1 MIAAVVL
8 AAGSSSRMGKPKQTL
23 QLEDGPMLEMVLQTL
38 RQTKVGRV
46 VVVLGAHSSVVRG
59 WVKFGKE
66 KVVVNPR
73 FKEGMSGSIR
83 LGLAEAEEADAA
95 MIVLGDQPF
104 VSPGTIDRII
114 DAYVSSRS
122 PVVVPVYHGRRGN
135 PVLFDRSLFPQI
147 RRIRGDVGAKSVVS
161 GNEDKLLQVDVND
174 EGILVD
180 IDTPSDYSNAVSA
193 EGPARKRRNQG
204 GA

>member
-23 QLEDGPMLEMVLQTL
+23 QLEGWSMLERVLQTL
-38 RQTKVGRV
+38 SRTKVDRV
-46 VVVLGAHSSVVRG
+46 VVVLGAHSSAVRG
-59 WVKFGKE
+59 GVKFGRE
-66 KVVVNPR
+66 KVVLNPR
-73 FKEGMSGSIR
+73 FKEGMSGSLR
-83 LGLAEAEEADAA
+83 LGLAEVEETDAA
-95 MIVLGDQPF
+95 IIVLGDQPF

-114 DAYVSSRS
+114 DAYVSSKS
-122 PVVVPVYHGRRGN
+122 PVVVPVYRGRRGN

-147 RRIRGDVGAKSVVS
+147 RRIRGDVGAKSVVA

-193 EGPARKRRNQG
+193 EGQARKRRNRG

>member
-1 MIAAVVL
+1 LIAAVVL

-23 QLEDGPMLEMVLQTL
+23 QLEGWSMLERVLQTL
-38 RQTKVGRV
+38 SRTKVDRV
-46 VVVLGAHSSVVRG
+46 VVVLGAHSSAVRG
-59 WVKFGKE
+59 RVKFGRE
-66 KVVVNPR
+66 KVVLNPR
-73 FKEGMSGSIR
+73 FKEGMSGSLR
-83 LGLAEAEEADAA
+83 LGLAEVEETDAA
-95 MIVLGDQPF
+95 IIVLGDQPF

-114 DAYVSSRS
+114 DAYVSSKS

-147 RRIRGDVGAKSVVS
+147 RRIRGDVGAKSVVA

-193 EGPARKRRNQG
+193 EVQARKRRNRG

>member
-1 MIAAVVL
+1 LIAAVVL

-23 QLEDGPMLEMVLQTL
+23 QLEGGPMLERVLQTL
-38 RQTKVGRV
+38 RQTKVDMV
-46 VVVLGAHSSVVRG
+46 VVVLGAHASVVRG

-66 KVVVNPR
+66 KVVVNRR
-73 FKEGMSGSIR
+73 FKAGMSGSLR

-95 MIVLGDQPF
+95 IVVLGDQPF

>member
-1 MIAAVVL
+1 LIAAVVL

-23 QLEDGPMLEMVLQTL
+23 QLEGWSMLERVLQTL
-38 RQTKVGRV
+38 SQTKVDRV
-46 VVVLGAHSSVVRG
+46 VVVLGAHSSAVRG
-59 WVKFGKE
+59 GVKFGRE
-66 KVVVNPR
+66 KVVLNPR
-73 FKEGMSGSIR
+73 FKEGMSGSLRI
-83 LGLAEAEEADAA
+83 GLAEVEEADAA
-95 MIVLGDQPF
+95 IIVLGDQPF

-114 DAYVSSRS
+114 DAYVSSKS
-122 PVVVPVYHGRRGN
+122 PVVVPVYRGRRGN

-147 RRIRGDVGAKSVVS
+147 RRIRGDVGAKSVVA

-193 EGPARKRRNQG
+193 EVQARKRRNRG

>member
-1 MIAAVVL
+1 LIAAVVL

>member
-23 QLEDGPMLEMVLQTL
+23 QLEGGPMLERVLQTL